1 MNRDKLTTLNK
12 RDLVNHILD
21 QISIIDKKRGYSSG
35 VTTNQLTSYTK
46 DVLVN
51 IALTNNEYLKEYGGK

>member
-1 MNRDKLTTLNK
+1 MDRDKLIMLNK

-35 VTTNQLTSYTK
+35 VTINQLTGYTK

>member
-1 MNRDKLTTLNK
+1 MDRDKLIMLNK
-12 RDLVNHILD
+12 RDFVNHILD

-35 VTTNQLTSYTK
+35 VTINQLTNYTK

>member
-1 MNRDKLTTLNK
+1 MDRDKLIMLNK

-35 VTTNQLTSYTK
+35 VTTNQLTNYTK

>member
-1 MNRDKLTTLNK
+1 MDKDKLIMLNK

-35 VTTNQLTSYTK
+35 VTINQLTGYTK

>member
-1 MNRDKLTTLNK
+1 MDKDKLIMLNK

-21 QISIIDKKRGYSSG
+21 QTSIIDKKRGYSSG
-35 VTTNQLTSYTK
+35 VTINQLTGYTK

-51 IALTNNEYLKEYGGK
+51 IVLTNNEYLKEYGGK

>member
-1 MNRDKLTTLNK
+1 MDRDKLTILNK
-12 RDLVNHILD
+12 KDLVNHILD

-35 VTTNQLTSYTK
+35 VTTNQLTNYTK

-51 IALTNNEYLKEYGGK
+51 IVLTNNEYLKEYGGK

>member
-1 MNRDKLTTLNK
+1 MDRDKLIMLNK
-12 RDLVNHILD
+12 RDLVNRILD

-35 VTTNQLTSYTK
+35 VTINQLTSYTK